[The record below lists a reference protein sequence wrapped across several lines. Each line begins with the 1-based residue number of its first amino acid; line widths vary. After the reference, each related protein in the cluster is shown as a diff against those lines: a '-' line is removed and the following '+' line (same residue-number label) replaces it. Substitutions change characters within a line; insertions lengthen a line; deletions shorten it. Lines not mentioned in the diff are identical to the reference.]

1 MAGSPLSQITLDEI
15 LTKSIMGVR
24 EDRDIQRKQTITS
37 KYIFGTWRS
46 LVAYYLGVVGVAG
59 SNPVVPKF
67 LFNKSLLRH
76 SYPTSQL
83 QKIHFIDI
91 ILLCKSENGL
101 TQ

>member
-1 MAGSPLSQITLDEI
+1 MAGSPLSQTTFDEI

-24 EDRDIQRKQTITS
+24 EDRDIQRKQTVII

-67 LFNKSLLRH
+67 FISFQIEPTVPLVN
-76 SYPTSQL
+76 YP
-83 QKIHFIDI
+83 
-91 ILLCKSENGL
+91 
-101 TQ
+101 